1 MEIPSMKWFSDALY
15 WLSNGLLLPTLLGLA
30 WLFARA
36 LWLAGETYQRRL
48 VRRRHAAGLRAGGV
62 GANAQA
68 VIEAA
73 ESLRPSMLPVAASL
87 ATLVEHRGSPARRNR
102 ILAEYEVA
110 ADLDL
115 APARTLTR
123 LGPLL
128 GLMGTLIPLG
138 PALLGLA
145 SGDVKSLVQN
155 VQVAFATTV
164 VGLVAGAIGFLVT
177 QSRQRWQAEDLMLLE
192 FASDLF
198 DEPPGAQP

>member
-1 MEIPSMKWFSDALY
+1 MKWFADALY

-30 WLFARA
+30 WLFARG

-48 VRRRHAAGLRAGGV
+48 VRHRHAEALRAGGV
-62 GANAQA
+62 GADPQA
-68 VIEAA
+68 VLEAA
-73 ESLRPSMLPVAASL
+73 EALRSSALPVAASL
-87 ATLVEHRGSPARRNR
+87 AALVAHRGSPARRNR

-177 QSRQRWQAEDLMLLE
+177 QSRQRWHAEDLMLLE

-198 DEPPGAQP
+198 DERPGAGP

>member
-1 MEIPSMKWFSDALY
+1 MKWFSEALY

-36 LWLAGETYQRRL
+36 LWLAGETYQRR
-48 VRRRHAAGLRAGGV
+48 VGRRRYAQALVAGGV
-62 GANAQA
+62 GADPQA
-68 VIEAA
+68 VIDAA
-73 ESLRPSMLPVAASL
+73 NALRASALPIGVSL
-87 ATLVEHRGSPARRNR
+87 AALVEHRRSPARRNR
-102 ILAEYEVA
+102 IMAEYEVA

-115 APARTLTR
+115 APSRTLTR

-164 VGLVAGAIGFLVT
+164 VGLVAGAIGFVVT
-177 QSRQRWQAEDLMLLE
+177 QARQRWHAEDLMLLE

-198 DEPPGAQP
+198 DEQPGDAP

>member
-1 MEIPSMKWFSDALY
+1 MKWFSDALY

-48 VRRRHAAGLRAGGV
+48 ARRRHAEALRAGGV
-62 GANAQA
+62 GASAQA
-68 VIEAA
+68 VIDSAGM
-73 ESLRPSMLPVAASL
+73 LRSSALPVAASL
-87 ATLVEHRGSPARRNR
+87 AALVEHRASPARRNR

-115 APARTLTR
+115 APSRTLTR
-123 LGPLL
+123 IGPLL

-177 QSRQRWQAEDLMLLE
+177 QARQRWHAEDLMLLE
-192 FASDLF
+192 FASELF
-198 DEPPGAQP
+198 DEQPEAAPLT

>member
-1 MEIPSMKWFSDALY
+1 MKWFSEGLY

-36 LWLAGETYQRRL
+36 LWLAGETYQRR
-48 VRRRHAAGLRAGGV
+48 VGRRRYAQALVAGGV
-62 GANAQA
+62 GADTQA
-68 VIEAA
+68 VIDAA
-73 ESLRPSMLPVAASL
+73 NALRASALPIGVSL
-87 ATLVEHRGSPARRNR
+87 AALVEHRRSPARRNR
-102 ILAEYEVA
+102 IMAEYEVA

-115 APARTLTR
+115 APSRTLTR

-164 VGLVAGAIGFLVT
+164 IGLVAGAIGFVVT
-177 QSRQRWQAEDLMLLE
+177 EARQRWHAEDLMLLE

-198 DEPPGAQP
+198 DEQPGDAP

>member
-1 MEIPSMKWFSDALY
+1 MKWFADGLY
-15 WLSNGLLLPTLLGLA
+15 WLSNGLLMPTLIALA
-30 WLFARA
+30 WMFARA
-36 LWLAGETYQRRL
+36 LWIAGETYQRRL
-48 VRRRHAAGLRAGGV
+48 MRLRHAEALRDGGLGTSAP
-62 GANAQA
+62 AL
-68 VIEAA
+68 IETAD
-73 ESLRPSMLPVAASL
+73 SLRSSPLPVAASL
-87 ATLVEHRGSPARRNR
+87 VALIEHRQSPARRNR
-102 ILAEYEVA
+102 ILAEFEIA

-177 QSRQRWQAEDLMLLE
+177 QSRHRWHAEDLMLLE
-192 FASDLF
+192 FAFDLL
-198 DEPPGAQP
+198 DEHAGGDAP

>member
-1 MEIPSMKWFSDALY
+1 MKWFSEALY

-36 LWLAGETYQRRL
+36 LWLAGETYQRR
-48 VRRRHAAGLRAGGV
+48 VGRRRYAQALVAGGV
-62 GANAQA
+62 GADPQA
-68 VIEAA
+68 VIDAA
-73 ESLRPSMLPVAASL
+73 NALRASALPIGVSL
-87 ATLVEHRGSPARRNR
+87 AALVEHRRSPARRNR
-102 ILAEYEVA
+102 IMAEYEVA

-115 APARTLTR
+115 APSRTLTR

-145 SGDVKSLVQN
+145 SGDVKLLVQN

-164 VGLVAGAIGFLVT
+164 IGLVAGAIGFVVT
-177 QSRQRWQAEDLMLLE
+177 QARQRWHAEDLMLLE

-198 DEPPGAQP
+198 DEQPGDAP

>member
-1 MEIPSMKWFSDALY
+1 MKWFSDALY

-30 WLFARA
+30 WLFVRA

-48 VRRRHAAGLRAGGV
+48 ARRRHAEALRAGGV
-62 GANAQA
+62 GAGPQA
-68 VIEAA
+68 VLEAA
-73 ESLRPSMLPVAASL
+73 EALRSSALPIAASL
-87 ATLVEHRGSPARRNR
+87 ATLVAHRGSPARRNR

-177 QSRQRWQAEDLMLLE
+177 QALQRWHAGDLMLLE

-198 DEPPGAQP
+198 DEQPGAAP

>member
-1 MEIPSMKWFSDALY
+1 MKGIADALY

-30 WLFARA
+30 WLFGRA
-36 LWLAGETYQRRL
+36 FWLAGATYQRRL
-48 VRRRHAAGLRAGGV
+48 ERRRRSDELRTVGVSSDPGAVIGAAGALC
-62 GANAQA
+62 NS
-68 VIEAA
+68 E
-73 ESLRPSMLPVAASL
+73 LPVAASL
-87 ATLVEHRGSPARRNR
+87 AAMVQHRDSPARRNR
-102 ILAEYEVA
+102 IVAEYEIS

-115 APARTLTR
+115 APARTLVR

-164 VGLVAGAIGFLVT
+164 IGLVAGAIGFVVL
-177 QSRQRWQAEDLMLLE
+177 QARQRWHAEDLMLLE
-192 FASDLF
+192 FASELF
-198 DEPPGAQP
+198 DEQPGGGP

>member
-1 MEIPSMKWFSDALY
+1 MKWFSEALY

-36 LWLAGETYQRRL
+36 LWLAGETYQRR
-48 VRRRHAAGLRAGGV
+48 VGRRRGAQALVAGGV
-62 GANAQA
+62 GADPQA
-68 VIEAA
+68 VIDAA
-73 ESLRPSMLPVAASL
+73 NALRASALPIGVSL
-87 ATLVEHRGSPARRNR
+87 AALVEHRRSPARRNR
-102 ILAEYEVA
+102 IMAEYEVA

-115 APARTLTR
+115 APSRTLTR

-164 VGLVAGAIGFLVT
+164 IGLVAGAIGFVVT
-177 QSRQRWQAEDLMLLE
+177 QARQRWHAEDLMLLE

-198 DEPPGAQP
+198 DEQPGDAP

>member
-1 MEIPSMKWFSDALY
+1 MKWFSEGLY

-36 LWLAGETYQRRL
+36 LWLAGETYQRR
-48 VRRRHAAGLRAGGV
+48 VGRRRYAQALVAGGV
-62 GANAQA
+62 GADPQA
-68 VIEAA
+68 VIDAA
-73 ESLRPSMLPVAASL
+73 NALRASALPIGVSL
-87 ATLVEHRGSPARRNR
+87 AALVEHRRSPARRNR
-102 ILAEYEVA
+102 IMAEYEVA

-115 APARTLTR
+115 APSRTLTR

-164 VGLVAGAIGFLVT
+164 IGLVAGAIGFVVT
-177 QSRQRWQAEDLMLLE
+177 EARQRWHAEDLMLLE

-198 DEPPGAQP
+198 DEQPGDAP

>member
-1 MEIPSMKWFSDALY
+1 MKWFSEALY

-36 LWLAGETYQRRL
+36 LWLAGETYQRR
-48 VRRRHAAGLRAGGV
+48 VGRRRYAQALVAGGV
-62 GANAQA
+62 GADPQA
-68 VIEAA
+68 VIDAA
-73 ESLRPSMLPVAASL
+73 NALRASALPIGVSL
-87 ATLVEHRGSPARRNR
+87 AALVEHRRSPARRNR
-102 ILAEYEVA
+102 IMAEYEVA

-115 APARTLTR
+115 APSRTLTR

-164 VGLVAGAIGFLVT
+164 IGLVAGAIGFVVT
-177 QSRQRWQAEDLMLLE
+177 QARQRWHAEDLMLLE

-198 DEPPGAQP
+198 DEQPGDAP

>member
-1 MEIPSMKWFSDALY
+1 MKWFSEGLY

-36 LWLAGETYQRRL
+36 LWLAGETYQRR
-48 VRRRHAAGLRAGGV
+48 VGRRRYAQALVAGGV
-62 GANAQA
+62 GADPQA
-68 VIEAA
+68 VIDAA
-73 ESLRPSMLPVAASL
+73 NALRASALPIGVSL
-87 ATLVEHRGSPARRNR
+87 AALVEHRRSPARRNR
-102 ILAEYEVA
+102 IMAEYEVA

-115 APARTLTR
+115 APSRTLTR

-164 VGLVAGAIGFLVT
+164 VGLVAGAIGFVVT
-177 QSRQRWQAEDLMLLE
+177 EARQRWHAEDLMLLE

-198 DEPPGAQP
+198 DEQPGDAP